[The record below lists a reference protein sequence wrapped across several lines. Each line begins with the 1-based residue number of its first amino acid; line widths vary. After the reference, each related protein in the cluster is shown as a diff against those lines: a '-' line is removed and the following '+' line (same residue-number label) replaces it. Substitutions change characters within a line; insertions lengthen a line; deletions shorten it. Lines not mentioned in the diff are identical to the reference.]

1 MTNNK
6 LIKNNNSELLSGK
19 IPNCNTAEGTTLPE
33 SFNTPISFKVT
44 SSQKASLESE
54 AEKRGISTSEYAR
67 GRLFQPLHQ
76 DIVIAE
82 GSEILQ
88 KMALIYNQLLDI
100 RGTLDSKVHP
110 QQDIMQCLKEILQ
123 KLDQI
128 TACHTDIIEKISY
141 IFNAIDAIKER
152 FIEQAENAED
162 TTEYAEDS
170 ITDYEEGGDE

>member
-1 MTNNK
+1 MNKK

-19 IPNCNTAEGTTLPE
+19 IPNRNTDEGTTSPE
-33 SFNTPISFKVT
+33 SYNTPISFKVT
-44 SSQKASLESE
+44 SSQKAYLESE
-54 AEKRGISTSEYAR
+54 AQKRGITTSVYAR
-67 GRLFQPLHQ
+67 ERLFQPPHQ

-82 GSEILQ
+82 GGDILQ
-88 KMALIYNQLLDI
+88 KMALIYNYLQYI
-100 RGTLDSKVHP
+100 REILNSKSFS
-110 QQDIMQCLKEILQ
+110 QQDVMGCLNSTLL
-123 KLDQI
+123 KLDQV
-128 TACHTDIIEKISY
+128 TVCHTDIIEKISY